1 MLPLDA
7 KLPISRT
14 WMDGSLTRSRRR
26 CHTQSATSHVS
37 SHDPADDPVPG
48 TVTLNLDEAFRVLE
62 ALEDA
67 RLALRERG
75 AAPGLQDEL
84 ATVIRILHGKLGLDE
99 GGVL

>member
-1 MLPLDA
+1 MQT
-7 KLPISRT
+7 SR
-14 WMDGSLTRSRRR
+14 
-26 CHTQSATSHVS
+26 VS
-37 SHDPADDPVPG
+37 THDPTDDPVPRII
-48 TVTLNLDEAFRVLE
+48 VLDLDETFRVLE

-67 RLALRERG
+67 RLALRDRG